1 MKHIVQGAFLLAAS
15 ATSASALGLDRSAQD
30 ITAIFEPGGYA
41 ELSYGFTQPDLTGT
55 DIIGNSIGNVGGDYG
70 QTALAFKMDFGPGF
84 SFGLIL
90 DQPYGSDIEYGG
102 DPAATIL
109 GGTAATLDTRAIT
122 AIGRYRFNDNFSVH
136 AGVRQVM
143 LDGDVTLAGLA
154 FGPLSGYNV
163 KLENGEGTGWLAGVA
178 YERPEIALRVALTYN
193 SEIVNSF
200 DTFELTPLGPVES
213 TTDVSA
219 PEAWN
224 LDFQTGVAQ
233 DTLVY
238 GTIRYA
244 AYSQTILRPDGFV
257 AAIKASGG
265 DPNTS
270 ITDISDGTAYS
281 LGVARRFTDSFGASV
296 ALSYEPEDSDDLVSP
311 LSPTNGLF
319 GITVGGR
326 YTVNNIEL
334 SGGIRYTM
342 LGDARPETGTPDV
355 ERATF
360 TDNDAL
366 SLGVSVAYRF

>member
-1 MKHIVQGAFLLAAS
+1 MKHIAQGVVLLAAS
-15 ATSASALGLDRSAQD
+15 ATTASALGLDRSAQD

-55 DIIGNSIGNVGGDYG
+55 DVLGNPIGNVGGDYG

-102 DPAATIL
+102 DPDATPL
-109 GGTAATLDTRAIT
+109 GGTAATLDSRAIT

-143 LDGDVTLAGLA
+143 LDGETTLKGQA
-154 FGPLSGYNV
+154 FGPLNGYNV
-163 KLENGEGTGWLAGVA
+163 KLENGEGAGWLAGVA

-200 DTFELTPLGPVES
+200 DTIEATPGGPFES
-213 TTDVSA
+213 TTEVSA

-244 AYSQTILRPDGFV
+244 AYSQTILSPELFSL
-257 AAIKASGG
+257 AMGG
-265 DPNTS
+265 TS
-270 ITDISDGTAYS
+270 IVDLNDGTSYT
-281 LGVARRFTDSFGASV
+281 LGVARSLTDSFAGLASIT
-296 ALSYEPEDSDDLVSP
+296 YEPENSDALFSP
-311 LSPTNGLF
+311 LSPTNGLV
-319 GITVGGR
+319 GITVGGL
-326 YTVNNIEL
+326 YTLNAVEIRA
-334 SGGIRYTM
+334 GIRYTM
-342 LGDARPETGTPDV
+342 TGDADIGV
-355 ERATF
+355 GGAQVATF
-360 TDNDAL
+360 TDTDAL
-366 SLGVSVAYRF
+366 SLGVSVGYRF